1 MSSKSIEVP
10 SGNTSSEF
18 VHNELSNND
27 LDRPIALRKGV
38 ISCTKYPI
46 YNFVS
51 YKGLSPSFFGL
62 LLPILPTYKFPTTYK
77 KLSNYQNGGLLFREI
92 QALEKNG
99 IWEISEIPNGKKSS

>member
-51 YKGLSPSFFGL
+51 YKGLSPSFLGFCYQSYRH
-62 LLPILPTYKFPTTYK
+62 TNSQQHRRSSQTTRMEDCYSEKFR
-77 KLSNYQNGGLLFREI
+77 L
-92 QALEKNG
+92 
-99 IWEISEIPNGKKSS
+99 